1 MSKQYDLAV
10 FIGRMAPLHD
20 AHVENIKLAQKIARR
35 VLVIFGSANAP
46 RDERNPFTNEQ
57 RSGMLLRVFPKPVP
71 SFDLGAFM
79 QRESPLDDSD
89 IPGTIFHEF
98 MNDMPSNELWAA
110 EIMRL
115 AGRYSGGKGGKI
127 AIVGHKKDESSFYLD
142 MFPSWNFIETGAH
155 MFGDAEMAATHIR
168 TLMFEGRFK
177 EAKPMMPTEVWD
189 YISGNFYGSRLFL
202 KILQE
207 YKFHKAYPAHRRANY
222 PINDVTADAVVLCKS
237 HILLI
242 RRKNIPGKGQLAL
255 PGGFVNTNETV
266 LDGAIRELLEETK
279 IHLPEK
285 VLRGAITDEA
295 RFDKPNRSLRGRLMT
310 FAFTL
315 KIDTNPDGSLPRVYG
330 SDDADKAFW
339 VPIADINDPMKA
351 AEFFED
357 HHNIIM
363 TMIGRAAKHN

>member
-1 MSKQYDLAV
+1 MSNPYSVAV

-20 AHVENIKLAQKIARR
+20 AHLENIKKASELADR
-35 VLVIFGSANAP
+35 VVVILGSANAP
-46 RDERNPFTNEQ
+46 RDERNPFSFEDRETFVYLATDSILGGFNN
-57 RSGMLLRVFPKPVP
+57 VCVVP
-71 SFDLGAFM
+71 
-79 QRESPLDDSD
+79 
-89 IPGTIFHEF
+89 

-110 EIMRL
+110 EVMKIAKL
-115 AGRYSGGKGGKI
+115 VNFNGGKI

-142 MFPSWNFIETGAH
+142 LFPTWDFIETGAH
-155 MFGDAEMAATHIR
+155 MFGDSEMAATHIR
-168 TLMFEGRFK
+168 ELMFEGEF
-177 EAKPMMPTEVWD
+177 EAAKPMMPEPVWD
-189 YISGNFYGSRLFL
+189 YINEKFIGTDQFRE
-202 KILQE
+202 IQAE
-207 YKFHKAYPAHRRANY
+207 YQFHKAYPAHRRAKY

-242 RRKNIPGKGQLAL
+242 RRKNIPGKGKLAL

-266 LDGAIRELLEETK
+266 LDGSIRELLEETK

-285 VLRGAITDEA
+285 VLRGSITDEK

-310 FAFTL
+310 FAFTYE
-315 KIDTNPDGSLPRVYG
+315 IDTNPDGSLPRVYG

-339 VPIADINDPMKA
+339 VPIADITDPMKA

>member
-1 MSKQYDLAV
+1 MSKKQYSVAV

-20 AHVENIKLAQKIARR
+20 AHLENIKKAAEIADR
-35 VLVIFGSANAP
+35 VVVILGSANAP
-46 RDERNPFTNEQ
+46 RDERNPFSNDDREQ
-57 RSGMLLRVFPKPVP
+57 MVFLGTHYHMEP
-71 SFDLGAFM
+71 SNV
-79 QRESPLDDSD
+79 
-89 IPGTIFHEF
+89 TIEF
-98 MNDMPSNELWAA
+98 MFDMPSNELWAA
-110 EIMRL
+110 SVMEIANRHKFDD
-115 AGRYSGGKGGKI
+115 RKV

-142 MFPSWNFIETGAH
+142 LFPTWDFIETGAH

-168 TLMFEGRFK
+168 TLMFEGRF
-177 EAKPMMPTEVWD
+177 EDAKPMMHPLVWD
-189 YISGNFYGSRLFL
+189 YINEKFIGSEPFRELL
-202 KILQE
+202 AE
-207 YKFHKAYPAHRRANY
+207 YNFHKAYPAHRRAKY

-242 RRKNIPGKGQLAL
+242 RRKNIPGKGKLAL

-285 VLRGAITDEA
+285 VLRGSITDEA

-339 VPIADINDPMKA
+339 VPIADITDPMKA

>member
-1 MSKQYDLAV
+1 MSKKKYGVAV
-10 FIGRMAPLHD
+10 FVGRMAPLHD
-20 AHVENIKLAQKIARR
+20 AHLQNIRVASQIADR
-35 VLVIFGSANAP
+35 VVVILGSANAP
-46 RDERNPFTNEQ
+46 RDERNPFSN
-57 RSGMLLRVFPKPVP
+57 
-71 SFDLGAFM
+71 DD
-79 QRESPLDDSD
+79 RESFVYHATNGLCEPNNVVMEL
-89 IPGTIFHEF
+89 
-98 MNDMPSNELWAA
+98 MCDMPSNELWAA
-110 EIMRL
+110 EITKL
-115 AGRYSGGKGGKI
+115 AKRWTDEKDNRKI

-142 MFPSWNFIETGAH
+142 LFPTWDFIETGAH
-155 MFGDAEMAATHIR
+155 MFGDAEMAATEIR
-168 TLMFEGRFK
+168 TLMFEGRFE
-177 EAKPMMPTEVWD
+177 EAKPMMHIGVWNHINQN
-189 YISGNFYGSRLFL
+189 YIGSEQFRE
-202 KILQE
+202 ILAE
-207 YKFHKAYPAHRRANY
+207 YQFHKAYPAHRRAKY

-242 RRKNIPGKGQLAL
+242 RRKNIPGKGKLAL

-285 VLRGAITDEA
+285 VLRGSITDEA
-295 RFDKPNRSLRGRLMT
+295 RFDNPKRSLRGRLMT

-339 VPIADINDPMKA
+339 VPIADITDPMKA
-351 AEFFED
+351 SEFFED